1 MTHTINNQV
10 AALSDK
16 ALAALQGAFV
26 TRGANRGQLLANA
39 PKDKLAR
46 MAWHGAQM
54 VCNPYKVSICALMF
68 ASDEEKAIFDEVEK
82 FIESLGPAAKTLDRD
97 QLALERL
104 GVW

>member
-1 MTHTINNQV
+1 MTQP
-10 AALSDK
+10 LSEQATK
-16 ALAALQGAFV
+16 ALAGAFV
-26 TRGANRGQLLANA
+26 SRGQNKGQLLANA

-82 FIESLGPAAKTLDRD
+82 FMESLGPIAKTLDRD
-97 QLALERL
+97 RLALERL

>member
-1 MTHTINNQV
+1 MQNQV

-16 ALAALQGAFV
+16 ALAALRGAFV
-26 TRGANRGQLLANA
+26 SRGANRGQLLANA

-46 MAWHGAQM
+46 MAWNGAQM

-68 ASDEEKAIFDEVEK
+68 ASDEEKAIFDEVER
-82 FIESLGPAAKTLDRD
+82 FMELLGPAAKTLDRD
-97 QLALERL
+97 RVALERL